1 MAATIKDIAS
11 RTGLGLATISS
22 YLNGGNVREKNRE
35 KIEAAIRDLNFEVN
49 EVARGLKTNR
59 THTIG
64 VVIPELNNIFCAQII
79 TDMEDILRKRGY
91 ATIICDCRTDREL
104 EREAVDFLYRKRVDG
119 IINMPVDTTGVH
131 LKQFASDRKPIVVI
145 DRKLSEIDCDSI
157 LVDNRDAA
165 KKAVNILIK
174 NGHRRIGMINGPED
188 IYTAIERCLG
198 YEAALHEAKIPI
210 DPALVVNSDY
220 TIKGAVAGVES
231 LLDEHSG
238 VTALFAANYEMTVA
252 TMIVL
257 NERGIR
263 IPQEMSVIGFDNREF
278 ARALHPTLTI
288 ITQPTEAIAEQAA
301 HTMLERLEHGDQAP
315 PRERYLLTEV
325 MEGKSVRKLR
335 NAASEANGRDL
346 EKEEGKMHSIL

>member
-35 KIEAAIRDLNFEVN
+35 KIEAAIRELNFEVN

-79 TDMEDILRKRGY
+79 TDMEDILRKKGY
-91 ATIICDCRTDREL
+91 ATIICDCRTDRAL

-119 IINMPVDTTGVH
+119 IINMPVDATGTH
-131 LKQFASDRKPIVVI
+131 LLQFASAHKPIVVI
-145 DRKLSEIDCDSI
+145 DRKLPEIACDSI

-165 KKAVNILIK
+165 KKAVNILIE
-174 NGHRRIGMINGPED
+174 NGHRSIGMVNGPAD
-188 IYTAIERCLG
+188 IYTAKERYLG
-198 YEAALHEAKIPI
+198 YEAALREAGIPI
-210 DPALVVNSDY
+210 DPALVASSDY
-220 TIKGAVAGVES
+220 TIKGAVAGVEA
-231 LLDEHSG
+231 LLDARPG
-238 VTALFAANYEMTVA
+238 VTALFAANYEMTVG

-263 IPQEMSVIGFDNREF
+263 IPQEISVIGFDNREF
-278 ARALHPTLTI
+278 ARALHPALTI
-288 ITQPTEAIAEQAA
+288 ITQPTEAIAKQAA
-301 HTMLERLEHGDQAP
+301 HTMLERLEHGDRTA
-315 PRERYLLTEV
+315 PRESYLLTEV
-325 MEGKSVRKLR
+325 MQGKSVRRL
-335 NAASEANGRDL
+335 S
-346 EKEEGKMHSIL
+346 